1 MHLLKIHGRIRH
13 QIKKGHRKG
22 GKVKGVEVKKMKKI
36 IWKVTGK
43 NLATL
48 YIEANSF
55 DSAIEK
61 ARNVNKN
68 YCSGQ
73 VVRNENK

>member
-22 GKVKGVEVKKMKKI
+22 VEVSKMKKLM
-36 IWKVTGK
+36 WKITGI
-43 NLATL
+43 NLTPL
-48 YIEANSF
+48 IVEAASF
-55 DSAIEK
+55 DSAITK
-61 ARNVNKN
+61 ARNISKN

-73 VVRNENK
+73 VIEREIVK

>member
-1 MHLLKIHGRIRH
+1 
-13 QIKKGHRKG
+13 
-22 GKVKGVEVKKMKKI
+22 MKKI

-55 DSAIEK
+55 DSAIAK
-61 ARNVNKN
+61 ARNFNKN

>member
-1 MHLLKIHGRIRH
+1 
-13 QIKKGHRKG
+13 
-22 GKVKGVEVKKMKKI
+22 MKKI
-36 IWKVTGK
+36 IWKVTGR
-43 NLATL
+43 NLKAL
-48 YIEANSF
+48 YIEADSF

-68 YCSGQ
+68 YCCGQ